1 MDSETPKPED
11 IEGSAEEPV
20 PDPVSVSAPEVPDNE
35 DNNVNHGALYLS
47 GDKFT
52 LVLSDLLAM

>member
-1 MDSETPKPED
+1 MDPETPKPED
-11 IEGSAEEPV
+11 IEGSVEELA
-20 PDPVSVSAPEVPDNE
+20 PDPAPVSAPEVPDNE
-35 DNNVNHGALYLS
+35 DNNVNHGTLYLS